1 MQNITYTFILGTA
14 ITLTSCSSEETKPVP
29 PSPAPAPTVVAPTV
43 AAPPVQAPSGHGH
56 NHGNQPI
63 INESL
68 TIAGVTLNIAAQ
80 GNFVPGADYH
90 IEIALVS
97 GTQGAVVR
105 LWIGEEDG
113 VGSLK
118 TKADSHGD
126 HYHGHALVP
135 IKVTSKTALWVD
147 VTGVDGQT
155 GKGRIALK

>member
-14 ITLTSCSSEETKPVP
+14 ITLTSCSSEEAKPVP
-29 PSPAPAPTVVAPTV
+29 PSPIPAPTVVAPP
-43 AAPPVQAPSGHGH
+43 PPVQAPSGHGH

-118 TKADSHGD
+118 TKAGSHGD

-135 IKVTSKTALWVD
+135 IKINSKTALWVD

>member
-14 ITLTSCSSEETKPVP
+14 ITLTSCSSEEAKPVP
-29 PSPAPAPTVVAPTV
+29 PSPIPAPTVVAPP
-43 AAPPVQAPSGHGH
+43 PPVQAPSGHGH

-135 IKVTSKTALWVD
+135 IKINSKTALWVD

>member
-29 PSPAPAPTVVAPTV
+29 PSPAPAPTVA
-43 AAPPVQAPSGHGH
+43 APSGHGH

-118 TKADSHGD
+118 TKAGSHGD

-135 IKVTSKTALWVD
+135 IKINSKTALWVD

>member
-14 ITLTSCSSEETKPVP
+14 ITLTSCSSEEAKPVP
-29 PSPAPAPTVVAPTV
+29 PSPIPAPTVVAPP
-43 AAPPVQAPSGHGH
+43 PPVQAPSGHGH

-80 GNFVPGADYH
+80 GNFAPGADYH

-118 TKADSHGD
+118 TKAGSHGD

-135 IKVTSKTALWVD
+135 IKINSKTALWVD

>member
-29 PSPAPAPTVVAPTV
+29 PSPAPAPTVA
-43 AAPPVQAPSGHGH
+43 APSGHGH

-118 TKADSHGD
+118 TKAGSHGD

-135 IKVTSKTALWVD
+135 IKVNSKTALWVD
-147 VTGVDGQT
+147 VTGVDGQK